1 MRASFREFTEHTVNG
16 EREGKGMV
24 PRGCGGG
31 GGSVVPG
38 QVGRRLERIS
48 SVRYMDTEMDTVKEY
63 MDTVMIGYCD
73 NVRYAIC
80 HNK

>member
-48 SVRYMDTEMDTVKEY
+48 SVRWV
-63 MDTVMIGYCD
+63 DTVMIGHRD